1 MKWLRS
7 IGLAMTGAAAGL
19 LFYSGSFFVKSYLE
33 NQQARDKYEEIQET
47 YTAFEEE
54 EKDPENTEDPDTPE
68 KGSCSSKEKNRTCF
82 IRPACVAGSE
92 KGDRGILW
100 NPLERTSSG

>member
-47 YTAFEEE
+47 YTAFEE
-54 EKDPENTEDPDTPE
+54 
-68 KGSCSSKEKNRTCF
+68 
-82 IRPACVAGSE
+82 
-92 KGDRGILW
+92 
-100 NPLERTSSG
+100 